1 MQQPSVKVGIVII
14 MTVAA
19 NISFKWGLPYPTSR
33 HREVSRLRAFGV
45 VLGSTNTVATLMG
58 RAEDLGQGAQ
68 HAPEHGRC
76 WHEAIVNVIVALSLP
91 KVTVSLIPSSF
102 LPLPSYS
109 VASPPR
115 PPSLPSVR
123 HPLSRRR
130 GRPFLRQH
138 TPGPEA
144 GNRTK
149 NKVRSNTE
157 PNRTKNKVRSKTP

>member
-1 MQQPSVKVGIVII
+1 MQQPSVKVGIVIT

-76 WHEAIVNVIVALSLP
+76 WHEAIVNVIVAFSLP
-91 KVTVSLIPSSF
+91 KVTVSYSFILPAPSF
-102 LPLPSYS
+102 LSCGVP
-109 VASPPR
+109 AS
-115 PPSLPSVR
+115 
-123 HPLSRRR
+123 
-130 GRPFLRQH
+130 PFLRSIALCCRRSIRPRPLHQ
-138 TPGPEA
+138 PGRH
-144 GNRTK
+144 GHQ
-149 NKVRSNTE
+149 
-157 PNRTKNKVRSKTP
+157 

>member
-115 PPSLPSVR
+115 TPSLPSVR
-123 HPLSRRR
+123 HPRSRRR

>member
-115 PPSLPSVR
+115 PPSLPIPYPVVVAVFFFST
-123 HPLSRRR
+123 
-130 GRPFLRQH
+130 LRDLK
-138 TPGPEA
+138 PGTE
-144 GNRTK
+144 RKT
-149 NKVRSNTE
+149 RSDRI
-157 PNRTKNKVRSKTP
+157 PNRIERKAK

>member
-19 NISFKWGLPYPTSR
+19 NISFRWGLPYPTSR

-91 KVTVSLIPSSF
+91 KVTVSYSFILPAPSFLFCGVPASHPFSALRPSSPIPSSW
-102 LPLPSYS
+102 PSFS
-109 VASPPR
+109 SSAHS
-115 PPSLPSVR
+115 
-123 HPLSRRR
+123 
-130 GRPFLRQH
+130 G
-138 TPGPEA
+138 T
-144 GNRTK
+144 
-149 NKVRSNTE
+149 
-157 PNRTKNKVRSKTP
+157 